1 MFLNYG
7 VSEKNEEC
15 VCVCARST
23 HTLSLGLEVTGRK
36 YQRQLG
42 NSPLTTQGRAPLWT
56 TQPVGPERLQ
66 REMWGGFRGQRWKS
80 NGKSTEENLFWE
92 QLFRSF
98 FALFSRFRWK
108 EWHRWQIIPRGLSD
122 PWQKREVM
130 FWWAMVGFSFP
141 LTFKV
146 VSVIAS

>member
-42 NSPLTTQGRAPLWT
+42 NSPLTTQGRAP
-56 TQPVGPERLQ
+56 
-66 REMWGGFRGQRWKS
+66 
-80 NGKSTEENLFWE
+80 
-92 QLFRSF
+92 
-98 FALFSRFRWK
+98 
-108 EWHRWQIIPRGLSD
+108 H
-122 PWQKREVM
+122 
-130 FWWAMVGFSFP
+130 
-141 LTFKV
+141 
-146 VSVIAS
+146 